1 LGLTQKISAFVHF
14 SASVISWTVL
24 YPAAV
29 FGYAFSAA
37 ACIIFSNK
45 SLISV
50 GSGAGLTES

>member
-1 LGLTQKISAFVHF
+1 LFIFLLQLSAGQN
-14 SASVISWTVL
+14 L

-29 FGYAFSAA
+29 SGYAFSAA

-50 GSGAGLTES
+50 GSGARLTEF